1 MAIEDIDKMTAP
13 LSRRGETQ
21 MAMSDA
27 PEDYL
32 KRAREAFIIEFPE
45 FEDLWGEELDKEMEK
60 KGWFSDRYAMSDP
73 DPMAEKWDMY
83 QDKIKDGS
91 YTGTWED
98 FLLDFEDAVD
108 IPYAAKGGIIGLR
121 FGGDPKLEQE
131 LEQIHNPA
139 ENGQQGI
146 MQLAGGFSGDDII
159 QSAMIWM
166 AGLPGSDGNPIGMD
180 EVIRQLN
187 VGETDINGLVNAYMD
202 AKVDSN

>member
-108 IPYAAKGGIIGLR
+108 IPYAKR
-121 FGGDPKLEQE
+121 KEP
-131 LEQIHNPA
+131 
-139 ENGQQGI
+139 QGI
-146 MQLAGGFSGDDII
+146 MQLAGGFSGDDVI
-159 QSAMIWM
+159 QSAIIWM

-187 VGETDINGLVNAYMD
+187 VGETDMNGLVNAYMD
-202 AKVDSN
+202 ARAESN

>member
-1 MAIEDIDKMTAP
+1 MALENIKQMTRP
-13 LSRRGETQ
+13 LSEGKKV
-21 MAMSDA
+21 ASHDA

-32 KRAREAFIIEFPE
+32 KRARESFIIEFPE

-60 KGWFSDRYAMSDP
+60 KGWFSDEYAMSDP

-121 FGGDPKLEQE
+121 FGGDPRIEQ
-131 LEQIHNPA
+131 QPD
-139 ENGQQGI
+139 GI
-146 MQLAGGFSGDDII
+146 TQLASHTGEDVI
-159 QSAMIWM
+159 QSAIIWA
-166 AGLPGSDGNPIGMD
+166 AGLPQFGSIGSGLD
-180 EVIRQLN
+180 ALN
-187 VGETDINGLVNAYMD
+187 NVDHPHAMDINGLVNAYMD
-202 AKVDSN
+202 ARVDSN